1 MTKISIYIFFTFCFN
16 TTVDNYVCIYFFYQ
30 YRSSTIKKKK
40 REKCGVLVGTYFED
54 YSVDMTV
61 FYFFLNSF
69 GYAMFSNSRLTIEKN
84 HKSRLPI

>member
-1 MTKISIYIFFTFCFN
+1 MYVYIFFTN
-16 TTVDNYVCIYFFYQ
+16 IDLQ
-30 YRSSTIKKKK
+30 RLKKK
-40 REKCGVLVGTYFED
+40 EKGGVLVGTYFED
-54 YSVDMTV
+54 YSVDITV

>member
-30 YRSSTIKKKK
+30 YRSSTIKKK
-40 REKCGVLVGTYFED
+40 REKGCVIVGTYFED
-54 YSVDMTV
+54 YSVDITV

-69 GYAMFSNSRLTIEKN
+69 GYAMFCNSRLTIGKN

>member
-1 MTKISIYIFFTFCFN
+1 MYVYIFFTN
-16 TTVDNYVCIYFFYQ
+16 IDLQ
-30 YRSSTIKKKK
+30 RLKKKK

-69 GYAMFSNSRLTIEKN
+69 GYAMFSNSRLTIGKN
-84 HKSRLPI
+84 HKIRLPI